1 MTRLVSEAG
10 LSGASA
16 SGDGAATV
24 WFAPMHTAAKESLVA
39 RCGKLAQRAGL
50 QDVIAKDD
58 LVAIKLHFG
67 EEGNTGF
74 SQPRLRSGDGARGQG
89 RRRPALSHR
98 RQHSLYADSAPTRWT
113 TSPAPCTTVS
123 RSRPSR
129 RLSSSPTALDGRD
142 SAEVPIAD
150 SRHFDSVRIGAAVMH
165 ADALVVMTHFKG
177 HELTGFGG
185 VFKNVGMGLGSRSA
199 KQRMHAD
206 FKPEI
211 IADKCT
217 RCGRC
222 VEGCSVQ
229 AMKLEHDSAVVD
241 LEVCIGCGECVARCA
256 YGAIDIQWKTDPQV
270 AQEKIVDHAAAV
282 LDAKKG
288 KVVYL
293 SWVTNVT
300 PDCDCWDFSDAPL
313 VADIGVLASLDPV
326 AIEQAAYDLVLA
338 APGDCGWPR
347 RGYGRRR
354 GQVRQGHR
362 CERPAHPGVRGA
374 EGPRHPQVRA
384 EDRQV
389 EAHARGAHLARPW

>member
-1 MTRLVSEAG
+1 M
-10 LSGASA
+10 
-16 SGDGAATV
+16 
-24 WFAPMHTAAKESLVA
+24 
-39 RCGKLAQRAGL
+39 
-50 QDVIAKDD
+50 
-58 LVAIKLHFG
+58 
-67 EEGNTGF
+67 
-74 SQPRLRSGDGARGQG
+74 
-89 RRRPALSHR
+89 
-98 RQHSLYADSAPTRWT
+98 
-113 TSPAPCTTVS
+113 
-123 RSRPSR
+123 
-129 RLSSSPTALDGRD
+129 
-142 SAEVPIAD
+142 
-150 SRHFDSVRIGAAVMH
+150 
-165 ADALVVMTHFKG
+165 
-177 HELTGFGG
+177 
-185 VFKNVGMGLGSRSA
+185 GMGLGSRSA

-338 APGDCGWPR
+338 APGTVGGRGEGMGAGEDKFAKVTGVSGLRTLEYAEQKGLGTR
-347 RGYGRRR
+347 RYALRT
-354 GQVRQGHR
+354 VR
-362 CERPAHPGVRGA
+362 
-374 EGPRHPQVRA
+374 
-384 EDRQV
+384 
-389 EAHARGAHLARPW
+389 